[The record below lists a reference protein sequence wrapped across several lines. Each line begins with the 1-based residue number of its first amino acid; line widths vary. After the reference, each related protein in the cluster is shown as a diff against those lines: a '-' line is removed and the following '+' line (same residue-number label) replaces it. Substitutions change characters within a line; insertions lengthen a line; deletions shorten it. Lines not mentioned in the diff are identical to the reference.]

1 MAATSDEFDALK
13 QEHIELKKMV
23 ESLTDELNALKF
35 KMEEESD
42 SSESSEDSE
51 VREEKMRVKKKNYN
65 QLNKIRKSL
74 RQGILEKKMYEFLK
88 TECNTKRTQNNVI
101 NAYREYCAVHEKE
114 CGAGLTFAGMLEEM
128 KAVLKL

>member
-23 ESLTDELNALKF
+23 ESLTGELNALKF

-51 VREEKMRVKKKNYN
+51 AKEERERIQKKNYN

-74 RQGILEKKMYEFLK
+74 RQGILEKKMYEYLK
-88 TECNTKRTQNNVI
+88 TECSTKRTQDNVVK
-101 NAYREYCAVHEKE
+101 AYREYCAVHDKE
-114 CGAGLTFAGMLEEM
+114 CDDGLTFAGMLEEM